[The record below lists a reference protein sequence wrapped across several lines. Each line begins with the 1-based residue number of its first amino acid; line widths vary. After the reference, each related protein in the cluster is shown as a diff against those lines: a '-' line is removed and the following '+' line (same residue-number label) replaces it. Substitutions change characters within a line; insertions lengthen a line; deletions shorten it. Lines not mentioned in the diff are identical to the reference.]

1 MADDMPQ
8 TYPSEEQ
15 ALVGRVFATVGKMF
29 MTHLVLGLL
38 FSESN

>member
-15 ALVGRVFATVGKMF
+15 APVGHVLATVGKMF
-29 MTHLVLGLL
+29 MIHLVLGLPY
-38 FSESN
+38 SESN